1 MEDNLNLHMK
11 DNVLKC
17 CLTID
22 GWTSSSQESF
32 MGITCHYIDEN
43 FATKSVVLNLK
54 HLNENHN
61 EQSKMIFKLYTDKDP
76 MLSFFIIASTSFQ
89 NPGKERRRYT
99 ENSKLFK

>member
-61 EQSKMIFKLYTDKDP
+61 AEYIKDTVNKVLDEWKLKDKVKTRLLMLMIIL
-76 MLSFFIIASTSFQ
+76 
-89 NPGKERRRYT
+89 
-99 ENSKLFK
+99 

>member
-1 MEDNLNLHMK
+1 MYPTIKENRRVTLIPGWNNLGIF
-11 DNVLKC
+11 
-17 CLTID
+17 TINPERKKKIAAQYLN
-22 GWTSSSQESF
+22 TYLCNF
-32 MGITCHYIDEN
+32 CKEN
-43 FATKSVVLNLK
+43 KVK
-54 HLNENHN
+54 KELNENHN